1 MAGGS
6 NPRQK
11 MINLMYL
18 VLIAML
24 ALNVDTK
31 VLKKF
36 LLINQSFEATNS
48 EKVSD
53 NNRKIES
60 IRAAVEDS
68 GNRKEDLEV
77 LTLSE
82 NIRQQS
88 NDLVNYLGEIKTTI
102 IEGTGGSDGKGGI
115 KGYKDTDFVYR
126 YMNVDDDDDGELNGD
141 VIQVLLNEFSD
152 FIQDSVFL
160 GDENSGVVDLAR
172 NADQIPLYDDAPPTD
187 PSFRKLNFGFG
198 TSAGAGLATLSQLQ
212 SDIINLEIKAL
223 DKLAASVGAADLKFD
238 VVTLTTLPEQKV
250 VAAGAKYRTQLF
262 LSAAS
267 SAIVP
272 TMTADGDT
280 LDVTNGRGYY
290 EFTAKGGQY
299 DREGLSKQSYIGT
312 ISVTLPG
319 GRDTTFIDTV
329 EYFVARPV
337 IQIQS
342 ASVQALYLNCGN
354 EIQINVPALGSEY
367 NPTFSARGGDVVR
380 GSKAGEVT
388 IIPKSKKVDLNV
400 SNAGNFIGSQS
411 FGVRQIPA
419 PEIKA
424 RIRGKEIDAK
434 TGIPA
439 NTPSLSLDAIPDPS
453 FAEFLPK
460 DARFQVMEA
469 EINLVRAGRG
479 VGRQRINGKTVN
491 LNRLQDRRKGDNIVI
506 EIKRVARANFRNE
519 KEDFK
524 NFAPRYITIPL
535 K

>member
-1 MAGGS
+1 MAGGDS
-6 NPRQK
+6 PRQK
-11 MINLMYL
+11 MINMMYI

-36 LLINQSFEATNS
+36 IMINQSFEVTNS
-48 EKVSD
+48 DKIIE
-53 NNRKIES
+53 NNKKIES
-60 IRAAVEDS
+60 IRVAVDDS
-68 GNRKEDLEV
+68 GNRREDVEV
-77 LTLSE
+77 LNLS
-82 NIRQQS
+82 NSIRDKS
-88 NDLVNYLGEIKTTI
+88 ALILTRMDDIKSTI
-102 IEGTGGSDGKGGI
+102 VEETGGSDGKGGI
-115 KGYKDTDFVYR
+115 KGYKNIDFVYS
-126 YMNVDDDDDGELNGD
+126 YMQDEGQEPGAGSEL
-141 VIQVLLNEFSD
+141 QKLLNEFSD
-152 FIQDSVFL
+152 FVQESVFL
-160 GDENSGVVDLAR
+160 GDETSGVSDLAK
-172 NADQIPLYDDAPPTD
+172 NADQIPLYEDDLPND
-187 PSFRKLNFGFG
+187 PSFTSLNFGFG
-198 TSAGAGLATLSQLQ
+198 TSAGAGLATISQLQ
-212 SDIINLEIKAL
+212 ADVINLEIKAL

-238 VVTLTTLPEQKV
+238 VVTLTTLPDQKV
-250 VAAGAKYRTQLF
+250 VAAGAKYKTQLF

-272 TMTADGDT
+272 TMTAGGDT
-280 LDVTNGRGYY
+280 LEVSNGRGYY
-290 EFTAKGGQY
+290 EFTAKGGNY
-299 DREGLSKQSYIGT
+299 DREGLSKQSYIGA

-319 GRDTTFIDTV
+319 GKDTTFIDTV

-342 ASVQALYLNCGN
+342 ASVQALYFNCGN
-354 EIQINVPALGSEY
+354 ELTVNVPALGSEY

-380 GSKAGEVT
+380 GSKAGVVT

-424 RIRGKEIDAK
+424 RIKGKEIDAK
-434 TGIPA
+434 TGIPVS
-439 NTPSLSLDAIPDPS
+439 TPSFSLDAIADAS

-460 DARFQVMEA
+460 DARFQVREA

-479 VGRQRINGKTVN
+479 VSRQRVNNKNVN
-491 LNRLQDRRKGDNIVI
+491 LTKLAGKRKGDNIVI
-506 EIKRVARANFRNE
+506 EIKKVARANFRGDVE
-519 KEDFK
+519 EFK